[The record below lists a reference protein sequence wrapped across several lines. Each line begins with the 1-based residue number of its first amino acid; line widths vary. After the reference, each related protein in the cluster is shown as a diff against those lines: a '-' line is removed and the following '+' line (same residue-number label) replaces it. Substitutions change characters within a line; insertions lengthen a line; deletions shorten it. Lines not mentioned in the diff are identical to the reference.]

1 MILFIAIYII
11 LRYTINCNRE
21 FKFPKYFLTKENF
34 MNKSTQFQTIRQVAK
49 LNIIPEYALRR
60 LVKTNRVPGFFSGS
74 RFYVNVPEFENQ
86 LNSCGGNVENVKNT
100 T

>member
-1 MILFIAIYII
+1 
-11 LRYTINCNRE
+11 
-21 FKFPKYFLTKENF
+21 
-34 MNKSTQFQTIRQVAK
+34 MNNSTQFQTIRQVAK

-74 RFYVNVPEFENQ
+74 RFYVNVPEFQNQ
-86 LNSCGGNVENVKNT
+86 LNSCGGNVGDVTNT

>member
-1 MILFIAIYII
+1 
-11 LRYTINCNRE
+11 
-21 FKFPKYFLTKENF
+21 

-60 LVKTNRVPGFFSGS
+60 LVKTNRVPGFFFFFF
-74 RFYVNVPEFENQ
+74 FYVNVPEFQNQ
-86 LNSCGGNVENVKNT
+86 LNSCGGNVGDVTNT